1 MRVAVV
7 AHAGK
12 TVGGGLVELRRVL
25 EREGIADPLWFEVP
39 KSR

>member
-7 AHAGK
+7 AHAVK

-39 KSR
+39 